1 MTAMN
6 QIVDI
11 SHAAAGLSSHLDNLV
26 IDVDGEKERI
36 PFGDMAALILSS
48 PQVVLTQPALASL
61 SCNNIAVVICGPNH
75 LPCGMVLPLAAHYAQ
90 TQVFE
95 KQSRLSLPEKKRVWR
110 SLVKA
115 KIRGQARVLLLVR
128 GDDFGLEKMAREVR
142 SGDRTNVEGQ
152 AARRYWS
159 SLFDPGFRRDF
170 AARGENGMLNY
181 GYALMRGLVARAL
194 CASGL
199 HPGLGVHHHHRFNPL
214 PLADDFIEPFRPLI
228 DYQVW
233 RWLQDNDGSEDLPRE
248 AKAFLLSAF
257 VERNET
263 GGQYRTLFTGLNQMA
278 SSFVKV
284 CRGEADDISIP
295 DVLSVSKRGA
305 GEERSR

>member
-1 MTAMN
+1 MN
-6 QIVDI
+6 RIVDI

-26 IDVDGEKERI
+26 IDAGGEKERI
-36 PFGDMAALILSS
+36 PFGDIAALILSS

-61 SCNNIAVVICGPNH
+61 SRNNVAVVICGPNR

-90 TQVFE
+90 TQVFD
-95 KQSRLSLPEKKRVWR
+95 KQSRLSLPAKKRVWR

-115 KIRGQARVLLLVR
+115 KIRGQARVLIQVR
-128 GDDFGLEKMAREVR
+128 GEDFGLERMAREVR

-159 SLFDPGFRRDF
+159 GLFGPGFRRDF
-170 AARGENGMLNY
+170 AAKGENGMLNY
-181 GYALMRGLVARAL
+181 GYALLRGLVARAL

-214 PLADDFIEPFRPLI
+214 PLADDFIEPFRPLV
-228 DYQVW
+228 DSRVW
-233 RWLQDNDGSEDLPRE
+233 RWFQDNEGPEELTGE
-248 AKAFLLSAF
+248 AKAFLLTAF

-263 GGQYRTLFTGLNQMA
+263 GGQYRTLFSGLNQMA
-278 SSFVKV
+278 ASFVKV
-284 CRGEADDISIP
+284 CRGEADDVSIP
-295 DVLSVSKRGA
+295 EVLSIPVERA
-305 GEERSR
+305 GKERPR